1 MNAHLNAH
9 MPAKPTMK
17 RERGRPATGNTR
29 TKVSVSIP
37 DTLLTLAKKKAN
49 KNGESLSQLVARAI
63 QILTLDQ

>member
-1 MNAHLNAH
+1 
-9 MPAKPTMK
+9 MPAKLATTPK
-17 RERGRPATGNTR
+17 RGRPATGTTR
-29 TKVSVSIP
+29 TKVSVSIH